1 MDNLLFF
8 VSGFITFIL
17 ARIAYKGFITF
28 LDYRRRNKIWHVSR
42 HGSQLI
48 YSRKSIR

>member
-1 MDNLLFF
+1 MDNILFF

-17 ARIAYKGFITF
+17 IRFAYKALLAFME
-28 LDYRRRNKIWHVSR
+28 YRRRNKIWHVSR